1 MVKPFLGFV
10 GCEVL
15 VYGKDALRSGIL
27 GAETVAA
34 ADDLNITAIALG
46 ERCDN
51 IEVERVAESAGLL
64 GAVENCDLSA
74 GRGDSGNE
82 LVRAERT
89 VEAALDKTDL
99 RLPRACSR

>member
-1 MVKPFLGFV
+1 MVADDLDGVLVCTDGTVSAQTPELAADGAGCSGIGSGVLGQRVTGNVVDDADGEAVLRLV

-46 ERCDN
+46 E
-51 IEVERVAESAGLL
+51 
-64 GAVENCDLSA
+64 
-74 GRGDSGNE
+74 
-82 LVRAERT
+82 
-89 VEAALDKTDL
+89 
-99 RLPRACSR
+99 